1 MDLLLDMFE
10 NKGEHMSKSN
20 KKDKIKYEHIAVL
33 PPTKKRFDDLCKIK
47 GMTKDGLLRHLME
60 RA

>member
-1 MDLLLDMFE
+1 
-10 NKGEHMSKSN
+10 MSKSN